1 MAAIY
6 QVESIPGLSV
16 GMNMR
21 WQDDISRVQGIVAEG
36 LENAGQK
43 IATYQDAYSIITLMA
58 KYDINKKVS
67 VSVNANNVT
76 DEKYINSLYW
86 AQGYYG
92 APVNYTAILSWQL

>member
-1 MAAIY
+1 MAATY
-6 QVESIPGLSV
+6 QVESITGLSI

-21 WQDDISRVQGIVAEG
+21 WQDDTSRNQGIVAEG
-36 LENAGQK
+36 HANAGQE
-43 IATYQDAYSIITLMA
+43 IITYQDAYSVINLMA
-58 KYDINKKVS
+58 KYNINEKVS

-92 APVNYTAILSWQL
+92 APVNYTATLSWQL